1 VCCAGYCRQSSSPT
15 TAELLQAAIAGALA
29 GYAIAIP
36 VGAIAV
42 LIIHTGLTQGLRAG
56 LAAGAGA
63 ATADLIYASIAALAG
78 LWVST
83 IIGPLETPLR
93 IVGGA
98 ILIGFGIRGLWLLR
112 SARETVEASAVLQEA
127 RRPHHRTYLAMLGL
141 TLLNP
146 ATVVYFSALIVGL
159 PFLGDAGDRLAFA
172 IAAGLASLSWQWLL
186 AIFGAA
192 LGRGG
197 GHRIRRISAALGN
210 GLIVVMGALIMLAPL
225 SGG

>member
-1 VCCAGYCRQSSSPT
+1 M
-15 TAELLQAAIAGALA
+15 LQAAIAGALA

-56 LAAGAGA
+56 FAAGAGA

-78 LWVST
+78 LWVSS
-83 IIGPLETPLR
+83 IIGPFETPLR

-98 ILIGFGIRGLWLLR
+98 ILIAFGVRGLWLLR
-112 SARETVEASAVLQEA
+112 SARETVDASAVLQEA

-172 IAAGLASLSWQWLL
+172 AAAGLASLSWQWLL

-197 GHRIRRISAALGN
+197 GHRIRRVSAAFGN
-210 GLIVVMGALIMLAPL
+210 GVIVVMGALIMLAPL

>member
-1 VCCAGYCRQSSSPT
+1 M
-15 TAELLQAAIAGALA
+15 LQAAIAGALA

-56 LAAGAGA
+56 MAAGAGA

-78 LWVST
+78 LWVSS
-83 IIGPLETPLR
+83 IIGPFEDPLR

-98 ILIGFGIRGLWLLR
+98 ILIAFGVRGLLLLR
-112 SARETVEASAVLQEA
+112 SARETVDPVTAHGEA
-127 RRPHHRTYLAMLGL
+127 RRPHHRTYLTMLGL

-172 IAAGLASLSWQWLL
+172 VAAGAASLSWQWLL
-186 AIFGAA
+186 AVFGAA

-197 GHRIRRISAALGN
+197 GHRVRQISATVGN
-210 GLIVVMGALIMLAPL
+210 GVIIVMGALIMLAPL
-225 SGG
+225 SAG

>member
-1 VCCAGYCRQSSSPT
+1 M
-15 TAELLQAAIAGALA
+15 LQAAIAGALA

-42 LIIHTGLTQGLRAG
+42 LIIHIGLTQGLRSG
-56 LAAGAGA
+56 LAAGAGS

-78 LWVST
+78 LWVNS
-83 IIGPLETPLR
+83 IIGPLEGPLR

-98 ILIGFGIRGLWLLR
+98 ILIVFGIRGLVVLR
-112 SARETVEASAVLQEA
+112 SARETVAPMTARDEA

-146 ATVVYFSALIVGL
+146 ATVIYFTALTVGL
-159 PFLGDAGDRLAFA
+159 PFLGDAGERLVFA
-172 IAAGLASLSWQWLL
+172 AAAGAASLSWQWLL
-186 AIFGAA
+186 AIIGAV

-197 GHRIRRISAALGN
+197 GHRVRRITAAVGN
-210 GLIVVMGALIMLAPL
+210 GVIIVMGALIMLAPL

>member
-1 VCCAGYCRQSSSPT
+1 M
-15 TAELLQAAIAGALA
+15 LQAAIAGALA

-83 IIGPLETPLR
+83 FIGPLENPLR
-93 IVGGA
+93 IVGGT
-98 ILIGFGIRGLWLLR
+98 ILILFGLRGLWALR
-112 SARETVEASAVLQEA
+112 SARETIEPSAALEEV

-146 ATVVYFSALIVGL
+146 ATVVYFAALIVGL
-159 PFLGDAGDRLAFA
+159 PFLGGAGERLAFA
-172 IAAGLASLSWQWLL
+172 AAAGAASLSWQWLL

-197 GHRIRRISAALGN
+197 GHRVRRISAGVGN
-210 GLIVVMGALIMLAPL
+210 GVIVIMGALILASAVP
-225 SGG
+225 

>member
-1 VCCAGYCRQSSSPT
+1 M
-15 TAELLQAAIAGALA
+15 LQAAIAGALA

-42 LIIHTGLTQGLRAG
+42 LIIHTGLTQGVRSG

-63 ATADLIYASIAALAG
+63 ATADLIYASVAALAG

-83 IIGPLETPLR
+83 IIGPFEDPLQ
-93 IVGGA
+93 VLGGA
-98 ILIGFGIRGLWLLR
+98 ILIAFGIRGLWTLR
-112 SARETVEASAVLQEA
+112 SARETVDPQAALAEA
-127 RRPHHRTYLAMLGL
+127 RRPHHRTYLALLGL

-146 ATVVYFSALIVGL
+146 ATIVYFSALIVGL
-159 PFLGDAGDRLAFA
+159 PFLGDAGERLAFA
-172 IAAGLASLSWQWLL
+172 AAAGAASLSWQWLL

-197 GHRIRRISAALGN
+197 GHRVRRISAAAGN
-210 GLIVVMGALIMLAPL
+210 GAIVVMGVLIMLAPL
-225 SGG
+225 SAG

>member
-1 VCCAGYCRQSSSPT
+1 
-15 TAELLQAAIAGALA
+15 LLEAAIAGALA

-63 ATADLIYASIAALAG
+63 ATADLIYASLAALAG
-78 LWVST
+78 LWVSS
-83 IIGPLETPLR
+83 IIGPFERPLQL
-93 IVGGA
+93 VGGA
-98 ILIGFGIRGLWLLR
+98 ILIAFGLRGLWSLR
-112 SARETVEASAVLQEA
+112 SARETVEPEAVLREA
-127 RRPHHRTYLAMLGL
+127 SRPHHRTYLAMLAL

-172 IAAGLASLSWQWLL
+172 AAAGLASLSWQWLL

-192 LGRGG
+192 LRRGG
-197 GHRIRRISAALGN
+197 GHRVRQVSSLVGN
-210 GLIVVMGALIMLAPL
+210 AVIVVLGALIMAGPL
-225 SGG
+225 VGG